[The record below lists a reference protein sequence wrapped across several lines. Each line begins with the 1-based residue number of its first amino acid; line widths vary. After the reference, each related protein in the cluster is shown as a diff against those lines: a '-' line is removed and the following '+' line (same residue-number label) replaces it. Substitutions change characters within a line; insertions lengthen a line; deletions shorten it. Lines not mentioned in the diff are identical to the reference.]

1 MSEHSEGDQS
11 PNYLNTVSSFR
22 LYCKSEWLD
31 TIIYDGEE
39 AEVFLQTTPLFAQ
52 VFVVRSS
59 DMKLQCIPVL
69 FHTIFRRD

>member
-1 MSEHSEGDQS
+1 MSELSES
-11 PNYLNTVSSFR
+11 NTSSYNLNTVSSFR
-22 LYCKSEWLD
+22 LHCKSEWLD

-39 AEVFLQTTPLFAQ
+39 AEVFLQTTSLFAQ